1 MRTLNNIPKFLL
13 ELPYEVRIGLTALCA
28 LLTIILYFMLST
40 ASVSISNISVFAIP
54 IAMAAWIFKRYG
66 VLCCLGSFVLIIVF
80 YHFVILQGSYNHFD
94 TLMSLVVGLGAL
106 LIVGLL
112 ISSLRDVIDLSEDA
126 HMQIALIYEKQQ
138 QLTEIK
144 DQFILNVN
152 HELRTP
158 LTAVYGYLELL
169 RNYNGQL
176 DPEMQAKF
184 VENAMHS
191 CEELQLLTNN
201 ILDTIQV
208 ANERDHLK
216 LEELYVADIV
226 YEVITS
232 LDPRRLQ
239 EHPVEI
245 DIPEHLVVQAQDQYV
260 RQILRNLLSNA
271 FKYAPVETPIS
282 IRASLYGNTVQRNH
296 PSPEVC
302 ISVKD
307 NGPGIPPSE
316 IPRLFGQF
324 VRLERDL
331 SGKVRGTGL
340 GLYVSK
346 QLVEAMNGSIWVE
359 STGIVGEGSCF
370 SFTLPCVTR
379 AKIAPK
385 LQNRLIPIENV
396 HIVAHKAPSSS
407 KVERS
412 I

>member
-1 MRTLNNIPKFLL
+1 MLRTLNNLPKILL
-13 ELPYEVRIGLTALCA
+13 ELPYKVRVGLTTLCA
-28 LLTIILYFMLST
+28 LLTLILYFMLST
-40 ASVSISNISVFAIP
+40 TAAPVSVSNISVFAIP

-66 VLCCLGSFVLIIVF
+66 VLFCLGSFILIISFYYVF
-80 YHFVILQGSYNHFD
+80 FVEEPYKNFD
-94 TLMSLVVGLGAL
+94 SFMSLTVGLGAL

-138 QLTEIK
+138 QLNEIK

-176 DPEMQAKF
+176 DAEMQSKF

-208 ANERDHLK
+208 ANERNHLK
-216 LEELYVADIV
+216 LEDLYVADIV

-239 EHPVEI
+239 EHPIEI
-245 DIPEHLVVQAQDQYV
+245 DIPEHLVVHAQDQYV

-271 FKYAPVETPIS
+271 FKYAPVDTPIN
-282 IRASLYGNTVQRNH
+282 IQASLYGQTVQKNH

-302 ISVKD
+302 ISVQD
-307 NGPGIPPSE
+307 RGPGIPPEE

-346 QLVEAMNGSIWVE
+346 QLVEAMEGTIWVE
-359 STGIVGEGSCF
+359 STGISGEGSCF
-370 SFTLPCVTR
+370 KFILPCVTR
-379 AKIAPK
+379 VRISPRQ
-385 LQNRLIPIENV
+385 QNRFVPIENV
-396 HIVAHKAPSSS
+396 HIVTHQ
-407 KVERS
+407 VH
-412 I
+412 

>member
-1 MRTLNNIPKFLL
+1 MRTLNNLPKILL
-13 ELPYEVRIGLTALCA
+13 ELPYEVRIGLTVLCA
-28 LLTIILYFMLST
+28 LLTVILYFMLST
-40 ASVSISNISVFAIP
+40 TAVSVSNISVFAIP

-66 VLCCLGSFVLIIVF
+66 VISCLGSFILIIIIYHLLTSRGF
-80 YHFVILQGSYNHFD
+80 YGQFD
-94 TLMSLVVGLGAL
+94 SMMSLGVGLGAL

-126 HMQIALIYEKQQ
+126 HMQMAVIYDKQQ
-138 QLTEIK
+138 QLNEIK

-176 DPEMQAKF
+176 DAEMQAKF

-201 ILDTIQV
+201 ILDTIQI
-208 ANERDHLK
+208 ANERSHLK
-216 LEELYVADIV
+216 LEELYASDIV

-245 DIPEHLVVQAQDQYV
+245 DIPEHLVVYAQDQYV

-282 IRASLYGNTVQRNH
+282 IRASLYGKTVQQNH

-302 ISVKD
+302 ITVQDK
-307 NGPGIPPSE
+307 GPGIPPEE

-346 QLVEAMNGSIWVE
+346 QLVEAMDGAIWVE
-359 STGIVGEGSCF
+359 STGIAGEGSCF
-370 SFTLPCVTR
+370 YFTLPCVTR
-379 AKIAPK
+379 ARIAPK
-385 LQNRLIPIENV
+385 QQNRLIPIENV
-396 HIVAHKAPSSS
+396 HIVSH
-407 KVERS
+407 
-412 I
+412 

>member
-1 MRTLNNIPKFLL
+1 MYTLNNLPKILL
-13 ELPYEVRIGLTALCA
+13 ELPYKVRISLTVLCA

-40 ASVSISNISVFAIP
+40 TAVSVSNISVFAIP

-66 VLCCLGSFVLIIVF
+66 VLICLGSFILIIFF
-80 YHFVILQGSYNHFD
+80 YYLVSLQGHYSQFD
-94 TLMSLVVGLGAL
+94 SLMSLGVGMGAL

-126 HMQIALIYEKQQ
+126 HMQIAVIYEKQQ
-138 QLTEIK
+138 QLNEIK

-169 RNYNGQL
+169 RDYNGKL
-176 DPEMQAKF
+176 DTEMQATF
-184 VENAMHS
+184 VDNAMHS

-208 ANERDHLK
+208 ANEKTHLQ
-216 LEELYVADIV
+216 LEDLYVADIV

-245 DIPEHLVVQAQDQYV
+245 DIPEHLVVHAQDQYV

-271 FKYAPVETPIS
+271 FKYAPPETPIH
-282 IRASLYGNTVQRNH
+282 IQASLYGKTVQRDH

-302 ISVKD
+302 ISVQD
-307 NGPGIPPSE
+307 RGLGIPPEE

-346 QLVEAMNGSIWVE
+346 QLVEAMDGLIWVE
-359 STGIVGEGSCF
+359 SNGIPGEGSCF
-370 SFTLPCVTR
+370 KFTLPCVTHI
-379 AKIAPK
+379 KVSPK
-385 LQNRLIPIENV
+385 QQNRLIPIENV
-396 HIVAHKAPSSS
+396 HIVTH
-407 KVERS
+407 
-412 I
+412 

>member
-1 MRTLNNIPKFLL
+1 MRTLNNLPKILL
-13 ELPYEVRIGLTALCA
+13 ELPYEVRIGLTGLCA
-28 LLTIILYFMLST
+28 LLTIILYMILST
-40 ASVSISNISVFAIP
+40 SAVSVGNLSVFAIP
-54 IAMAAWIFKRYG
+54 VAMAAWIFKRYG
-66 VLCCLGSFVLIIVF
+66 VLSSLGTITLVLIF
-80 YHFVILQGSYNHFD
+80 YHLFTERNIVQFD
-94 TLMSLVVGLGAL
+94 LVMSLVVGLGAL

-126 HMQIALIYEKQQ
+126 HMQIALIYDKQQ
-138 QLTEIK
+138 QLNEIK

-176 DPEMQAKF
+176 DTEMQAKF

-208 ANERDHLK
+208 ANERHHLK
-216 LEELYVADIV
+216 LEELYVADLV
-226 YEVITS
+226 FEVITS

-239 EHPVEI
+239 EHPIEI
-245 DIPEHLVVQAQDQYV
+245 DIPEHLVVFAQDQYV

-271 FKYAPVETPIS
+271 FKYAPVDTPIN
-282 IRASLYGNTVQRNH
+282 IRAYLYGKTVQKDH
-296 PSPEVC
+296 PAPEICV
-302 ISVKD
+302 SVQD
-307 NGPGIPPSE
+307 CGPGIPPEE

-346 QLVEAMNGSIWVE
+346 QLVEAMSGTIWVE
-359 STGIVGEGSCF
+359 SSGVAGEGSCF
-370 SFTLPCVTR
+370 NFTLPCVTR
-379 AKIAPK
+379 VKVSPK
-385 LQNRLIPIENV
+385 QQERLIPIENV
-396 HIVAHKAPSSS
+396 HILQHP
-407 KVERS
+407 
-412 I
+412 

>member
-1 MRTLNNIPKFLL
+1 MRTLNNLPKILL
-13 ELPYEVRIGLTALCA
+13 ELPYEVRIGLTGLCA
-28 LLTIILYFMLST
+28 LLTIILYIILST
-40 ASVSISNISVFAIP
+40 SAMSVGNLSVFAIP
-54 IAMAAWIFKRYG
+54 IALAAWIFKRYG
-66 VLCCLGSFVLIIVF
+66 VLSCLGSFILVIIIYHVF
-80 YHFVILQGSYNHFD
+80 TARGLTAQFD
-94 TLMSLVVGLGAL
+94 SVMSLGVGLGAL

-138 QLTEIK
+138 QLNEIK

-169 RNYNGQL
+169 RNYNGQI
-176 DPEMQAKF
+176 DSEMQAKF

-201 ILDTIQV
+201 ILDTIQI
-208 ANERDHLK
+208 ANERNHLK

-245 DIPEHLVVQAQDQYV
+245 DIPEHLVIFAQDQYV

-271 FKYAPVETPIS
+271 FKYAPVETPIN
-282 IRASLYGNTVQRNH
+282 IRAYLYGKTVQRNH
-296 PSPEVC
+296 PAPEVC
-302 ISVKD
+302 ISVQD
-307 NGPGIPPSE
+307 CGPGIPPEE

-359 STGIVGEGSCF
+359 STGVVGEGSCF
-370 SFTLPCVTR
+370 NFTLPCVTR
-379 AKIAPK
+379 VKVSPK
-385 LQNRLIPIENV
+385 LQERLIPIENV
-396 HIVAHKAPSSS
+396 HIVQHT
-407 KVERS
+407 
-412 I
+412 

>member
-1 MRTLNNIPKFLL
+1 
-13 ELPYEVRIGLTALCA
+13 
-28 LLTIILYFMLST
+28 
-40 ASVSISNISVFAIP
+40 
-54 IAMAAWIFKRYG
+54 
-66 VLCCLGSFVLIIVF
+66 
-80 YHFVILQGSYNHFD
+80 
-94 TLMSLVVGLGAL
+94 MSLGVGLGAL

-138 QLTEIK
+138 QLNEIK

-169 RNYNGQL
+169 RNYNGQI
-176 DPEMQAKF
+176 DAEMQAKF

-208 ANERDHLK
+208 ANERNHLK

-245 DIPEHLVVQAQDQYV
+245 DIPEHLVIFAQDQYV

-271 FKYAPVETPIS
+271 FKYAPVETPIN
-282 IRASLYGNTVQRNH
+282 IRAYLYGKTVQKTH
-296 PSPEVC
+296 PAPEVC
-302 ISVKD
+302 ISVQD
-307 NGPGIPPSE
+307 CGPGIPPEE

-359 STGIVGEGSCF
+359 STGVVGEGSCF
-370 SFTLPCVTR
+370 NFTLPCVTR
-379 AKIAPK
+379 VKVSPK
-385 LQNRLIPIENV
+385 LQERLIPIENV
-396 HIVAHKAPSSS
+396 HIVQH
-407 KVERS
+407 

>member
-1 MRTLNNIPKFLL
+1 MRTLNNLPKILL
-13 ELPYEVRIGLTALCA
+13 ELPYEVRIGLTGLCA
-28 LLTIILYFMLST
+28 LLTIILYMILST
-40 ASVSISNISVFAIP
+40 SAVSVGNLSVFAIP

-66 VLCCLGSFVLIIVF
+66 VLSCLGAFILVIII
-80 YHFVILQGSYNHFD
+80 YHIITSQGFGHFD
-94 TLMSLVVGLGAL
+94 SVMSLVVGLGAL

-126 HMQIALIYEKQQ
+126 HMQIALIYDKQQ
-138 QLTEIK
+138 QLNEIK

-176 DPEMQAKF
+176 DTEMQAKF

-208 ANERDHLK
+208 ANERNHLK
-216 LEELYVADIV
+216 LEELYVGDLV
-226 YEVITS
+226 FEVITS

-245 DIPEHLVVQAQDQYV
+245 DIPEHLVVFAQDQYV

-271 FKYAPVETPIS
+271 FKYAPVDTPIN
-282 IRASLYGNTVQRNH
+282 IRAYLYGKTVQKEH
-296 PSPEVC
+296 PAPEIC
-302 ISVKD
+302 ISVQD
-307 NGPGIPPSE
+307 SGPGIPPEE

-346 QLVEAMNGSIWVE
+346 QLVEAMSGSIWVE
-359 STGIVGEGSCF
+359 SSGVAGEGSCF
-370 SFTLPCVTR
+370 NFTLPCVTR
-379 AKIAPK
+379 AKVSPK
-385 LQNRLIPIENV
+385 QQERLIPIENV
-396 HIVAHKAPSSS
+396 HILQH
-407 KVERS
+407 R
-412 I
+412 

>member
-1 MRTLNNIPKFLL
+1 MRTLNNLPKTLL
-13 ELPYEVRIGLTALCA
+13 KLPYEVRIGLTVLCA
-28 LLTIILYFMLST
+28 LLAIVLYFMLPT
-40 ASVSISNISVFAIP
+40 TAASVSNISIFAIP

-66 VLCCLGSFVLIIVF
+66 VLYSLSSFVLITVI
-80 YHFVILQGSYNHFD
+80 YHLLNTQEMGNMFTSM
-94 TLMSLVVGLGAL
+94 MSLGVGLGAL

-126 HMQIALIYEKQQ
+126 NLQIALIYEKQQ

-176 DPEMQAKF
+176 DAEMQSKF

-208 ANERDHLK
+208 ENERNHLK
-216 LEELYVADIV
+216 LEELYVADLV
-226 YEVITS
+226 FEVITS

-245 DIPEHLVVQAQDQYV
+245 DIPEHLVVRAQDQYV

-271 FKYAPVETPIS
+271 FKYAPIETPIH
-282 IRASLYGNTVQRNH
+282 IHASLYGQIVQKTH

-302 ISVKD
+302 VSVKD
-307 NGPGIPPSE
+307 YGPGIPPNE

-346 QLVEAMNGSIWVE
+346 QLVEAMDGIIWAE
-359 STGIVGEGSCF
+359 STGVPGEGSCF
-370 SFTLPCVTR
+370 LFTLPCVPRTYASPR
-379 AKIAPK
+379 
-385 LQNRLIPIENV
+385 QQERLIPIENV
-396 HIVAHKAPSSS
+396 HIVPHK
-407 KVERS
+407 
-412 I
+412 